1 MEIMKSK
8 KSRIVALCILFVLP
22 ISGGCMSFFKD
33 VANIATKG
41 GDVVTFSAVEGVVT
55 YEGKP
60 VANAKIIRRVEDKDN
75 NSEDD
80 FATTDEKGYFS
91 MPSRYGNSDS
101 VFQEVFAWQYMYVEL
116 EGEQKRIWYH
126 VKHVK
131 DEHGELEGTPIF
143 LLCELTNEKRIW
155 EPSPYGRR
163 VISICDLKDFQ
174 GIDVNKELDN
184 D

>member
-1 MEIMKSK
+1 
-8 KSRIVALCILFVLP
+8 
-22 ISGGCMSFFKD
+22 MSFFKD
-33 VANIATKG
+33 VANIVTKG

-116 EGEQKRIWYH
+116 EGEQKEIWYH

-131 DEHGELEGTPIF
+131 DEHGELEGTPIAKGYIQDDGSVRSEIRLNVSKTNILRPGIKKDDVVDSF
-143 LLCELTNEKRIW
+143 SIDEDELLFEANN
-155 EPSPYGRR
+155 YQAY
-163 VISICDLKDFQ
+163 F
-174 GIDVNKELDN
+174 
-184 D
+184 